1 MSTTIPFARPWL
13 TDEDRAAVDRVLQGH
28 VLTHGPECEAFEHEF
43 AEFLGDDVHCVT
55 VSSCMAALHLAYLDL
70 GIGPGDEVVVAAQ
83 THVATAHAVEWVGAR
98 PVFADCDP
106 ATGNVTPQTI
116 ADAITTRT
124 RAIGLVHFL
133 GIPCDM
139 DAIIDLAQAGGLPVV
154 EDCALAVGARSAG
167 RHVGTAGHVGTF
179 SFYPV
184 KHLTTAEGGMF
195 VTRHADVAARVRR
208 LRAFGVDRG
217 HAERRTPGVY
227 DVPTLGLNYRMSE
240 LQAALGRTQLGRA
253 HEFLTRRRDNFERV
267 REPLTEAGLRVLDAQ
282 DDSAESAHYALSAV
296 LPGGAGGPRERIVE
310 ALAEAGVGT
319 SLYYPHPVPRLSY
332 YRDRYGYIDGFHPHA
347 EEISDAS
354 VTLPVGPHL
363 SDDDAERVAATVA
376 ALAEVHLGAR
386 A

>member
-13 TDEDRAAVDRVLQGH
+13 TDEDRAAVDRVLCGH

-43 AEFLGDDVHCVT
+43 AEFLGGDVHCVT

-98 PVFADCDP
+98 PIFADCDP

-139 DAIIDLAQAGGLPVV
+139 NEILDLAEAGGLPVV
-154 EDCALAVGARSAG
+154 EDCALAVGARSGG

-217 HAERRTPGVY
+217 HSERRTPGVY

-253 HEFLTRRRDNFERV
+253 PEILRRRQENFESV
-267 REPLTEAGLRVLDAQ
+267 REPLLDAGLRVLDAQ
-282 DDSAESAHYALSAV
+282 DEGAESAHYALSVV

-310 ALAEAGVGT
+310 ALSEAGVGT

-332 YRDRYGYIDGFHPHA
+332 YRDRYGYIDGFHAHA

-363 SDDDAERVAATVA
+363 SADDAERVGATVA
-376 ALAEVHLGAR
+376 ALAEVHLGAT

>member
-1 MSTTIPFARPWL
+1 MRTSIPFARPWL

-43 AEFLGDDVHCVT
+43 AEFLGGGVHCVT

-70 GIGPGDEVVVAAQ
+70 GIGRGDEVVVAAQ

-116 ADAITTRT
+116 ADAISTRT

-133 GIPCDM
+133 GVPCDM
-139 DAIIDLAQAGGLPVV
+139 EAIRDLADAGDLAIV
-154 EDCALAVGARSAG
+154 EDCALALGARRDG
-167 RHVGTAGHVGTF
+167 RHVGTVGDVGTF

-217 HAERRTPGVY
+217 HSERSMPGVY

-240 LQAALGRTQLGRA
+240 LQAALGRTQLSRA
-253 HEFLTRRRDNFERV
+253 PEILSRRRENFRRV
-267 REPLTEAGLRVLDAQ
+267 REPLVDAGIHVLDA
-282 DDSAESAHYALSAV
+282 DDAAAESSHYALSAV
-296 LPGGAGGPRERIVE
+296 LPGGAGGPRERVVE
-310 ALAEAGVGT
+310 ALREAGVGT

-332 YRDRYGYIDGFHPHA
+332 YRERYRYVDGFHPHA

-354 VTLPVGPHL
+354 ITLPVGPHL
-363 SDDDAERVAATVA
+363 TADDAERVGETVA
-376 ALAEVHLGAR
+376 ALAEVQLGAR